1 MSMLD
6 NKIFINNSEEFNKQ
20 NSYIHISFND
30 FIKIAYQSLQTLN
43 FNSINSH
50 ILNSYKSFND
60 NQKFNLE
67 NSELSLYI
75 SMLHY
80 YEKNS
85 FSKEFDLFSQFN
97 FVIDKSKPSHI
108 TALNNNH
115 MSSQYEYFKL
125 FLDYCYSNKY
135 NINDFK
141 YNPVIRYFYS
151 KFKNFEK
158 KKIAEYSYIIP
169 EIIKFQ
175 NEFNKI

>member
-1 MSMLD
+1 MSMFD
-6 NKIFINNSEEFNKQ
+6 NKIFIDNTKCLEQNNSY
-20 NSYIHISFND
+20 SHISFND
-30 FIKIAYQSLQTLN
+30 FIKIAYKSLQNLN
-43 FNSINSH
+43 FSSINFH
-50 ILNSYKSFND
+50 ILNSYKSFSD
-60 NQKFNLE
+60 NQKFNLK
-67 NSELSLYI
+67 NSEISLYI

-85 FSKEFDLFSQFN
+85 FSKEFELFSQFN
-97 FVIDKSKPSHI
+97 FIIEKSKPSHI

-158 KKIAEYSYIIP
+158 KKISEYSYIIP
-169 EIIKFQ
+169 EIIDFQ
-175 NEFNKI
+175 NGFNKI